1 MNNTK
6 KKNLPV
12 IGTALKKNSYYL
24 ILLAA
29 LALIFVI
36 MSVVNE
42 NYVRVSNLVNMLE
55 QMAEYSLM
63 ALGIM
68 LCFVGGG
75 VDLSTVGVANM
86 VGALGAMAL
95 VRYVPADCSDTT
107 FLIGIVLVILGG
119 IVIGLVAGLLNGVL
133 IAKIGIPPMLATMST
148 NYVYTGVSMVLTK
161 GASISDINPRFVTMM
176 NYKFFDFL
184 PLSIVILLICTVL
197 IGILM
202 NKATFGTKLCMIGTN
217 PKATRMSGLKNDKV
231 LITIHVISSVLAA
244 VAGLIML
251 GRLSSSRADYGK
263 AYSNIAILIVI
274 LGGTDPLGGSGK
286 VLGALIASFIIQALT
301 TAISM
306 IPGANSYIKNV
317 VFAVLLIGL
326 MIFNYYRSKRK
337 KR

>member
-107 FLIGIVLVILGG
+107 FLIGIVMVILGG

-148 NYVYTGVSMVLTK
+148 NYVYTGISMVLTK

-217 PKATRMSGLKNDKV
+217 PKATRMSGLKNDRV
-231 LITIHVISSVLAA
+231 LITIHVI
-244 VAGLIML
+244 
-251 GRLSSSRADYGK
+251 
-263 AYSNIAILIVI
+263 
-274 LGGTDPLGGSGK
+274 PLYW
-286 VLGALIASFIIQALT
+286 LQWQA
-301 TAISM
+301 
-306 IPGANSYIKNV
+306 
-317 VFAVLLIGL
+317 
-326 MIFNYYRSKRK
+326 
-337 KR
+337 